1 MRGFFF
7 PTIYIPNISNNNNK
21 NINIVNDNDETME
34 TIQCIYA
41 ILSMF
46 GTRKFTFCSKLLR
59 FVSFFLYLLYWTL
72 SLIFFSFF
80 IVKLMV
86 RVEKK
91 KERKDLTKRNLG
103 PYFSYLIE
111 QMKKKVN
118 DKWCVAYSW

>member
-1 MRGFFF
+1 MYLCYFEHVWHSEVYFLQQVVALCVF
-7 PTIYIPNISNNNNK
+7 
-21 NINIVNDNDETME
+21 
-34 TIQCIYA
+34 
-41 ILSMF
+41 LSIF
-46 GTRKFTFCSKLLR
+46 ALLN
-59 FVSFFLYLLYWTL
+59 FVFN
-72 SLIFFSFF
+72 FFSFF

-118 DKWCVAYSW
+118 DK